1 MDLINLATPLLVL
14 VTLVL
19 VLVTLVV
26 AVLALRDVRKNA
38 SLAEER
44 MTYLHEEQERLS
56 FFREQHRRLEGEL
69 ERERQECSRMQKEQ
83 ERAHEQRLEA
93 LQKAECAEQ
102 EATRKATLQLRER
115 MDHYLEE
122 LDEDGRRDIR
132 RVK

>member
-1 MDLINLATPLLVL
+1 MDLINLATPL
-14 VTLVL
+14 L

-93 LQKAECAEQ
+93 LQRQSVRNRKLRGKPRCNCASGWTTTSRSSTKTGGAIFVE
-102 EATRKATLQLRER
+102 
-115 MDHYLEE
+115 
-122 LDEDGRRDIR
+122 
-132 RVK
+132 